1 MSKLLSVLGA
11 TVGGALG
18 WWLGAHVGMMSAF
31 FVSVFG
37 TGIGVYAGRRLAD
50 RVGG

>member
-11 TVGGALG
+11 TLGGALG

-31 FVSVFG
+31 FVSIVG
-37 TGIGVYAGRRLAD
+37 TGLGVYAGRRLAD
-50 RVGG
+50 RVVG